1 MYETEYP
8 YQDTQRCK
16 GTKVMG
22 EDHCPDAHHASTCY
36 AADNSKPYHTF
47 PGILRLYLL
56 EFTMGHPT
64 RTGEL
69 LQSPQDPIVL
79 LPARPMEMY
88 YIWNGAG
95 TMGKRGEGAVL
106 VWHIPQSIS
115 SCLTVLPSL
124 ALYGIHSQVK
134 FPNFP
139 TSPSSRPDGLIRFP
153 LVPSF
158 PPLAWST

>member
-1 MYETEYP
+1 
-8 YQDTQRCK
+8 
-16 GTKVMG
+16 MG
-22 EDHCPDAHHASTCY
+22 EGHCPDSHHASTCY

-47 PGILRLYLL
+47 PGILRHYLL

-88 YIWNGAG
+88 YIWNEAG

-139 TSPSSRPDGLIRFP
+139 TSPSSRPGGLICFP

-158 PPLAWST
+158 DGCPCSLHWPGAHRSCY